1 MKRTISVY
9 VVCAA
14 IFVALTSLPASAQ
27 NYPTRPIRFIVAQQ
41 PGSQNDVVA
50 RMIAP
55 RLAEVLGQP
64 VVIDNR
70 AGAGG
75 AIGFELLAQTPPDGY
90 TLAMGSISTL
100 GVIPMMPKKPSYD
113 VFRDFQPVTLV
124 SKSPYIMVV
133 HPKVA
138 AKSLKEF
145 VALAKAR
152 PGALNYA
159 SSGNGTGVH
168 LTSEMFKLA
177 TGINMVHVPYKSA
190 GPATIALLSGEVEVM
205 FNNMIPAM
213 PHVRTDK
220 LRALAVT
227 GNKRS
232 AIEPQV
238 PTVAESGYPGF
249 ESTSWQGVVVRAG
262 SPQEIVARLN
272 REIVKILNIPEVKS
286 SIEKEGNDVIANSP
300 QEFTAFIRTEQEK
313 LGEVIRIA
321 RVGQ

>member
-321 RVGQ
+321 HVGQ

>member
-124 SKSPYIMVV
+124 SKSPYIIVV

-232 AIEPQV
+232 AIEPHV